1 MTSRTFV
8 AGTTALLLTA
18 ALAALGWAQAPGA
31 QNTSPIPD
39 KGAFRVLLNGAEV
52 GSEQF
57 ETAASDNVWIAKGES
72 VTRVPGEPEV
82 RSSGELRISPDGTPL
97 GYKWSAQADKK
108 TSGSVEFDKG
118 AVKTYTDVG
127 GKDPYQQDFV
137 FPSPRV
143 AVLDNNL
150 YHQYALLALLYNWT
164 AKGRQTFPVLIPQDI
179 TPGEI
184 SVESLGPRTVEGAT
198 LEALRVNSADVEI
211 LAYFDARRRLMRIEV
226 PAAMVAIVRR

>member
-72 VTRVPGEPEV
+72 VTRVPGEPET
-82 RSSGELRISPDGTPL
+82 RSSGELRISADGTPL